1 MLFIALTPVLLHIT
15 PILGILIGVVAA
27 LILVAIIIIVIIR
40 LRGGGIHDDNY
51 KDARLSSSNRECDRN
66 SDKTSMQPL
75 NKDLN
80 SSADSLEE
88 KNPDIVPQNNGDS
101 EYQEE
106 ERAFERL
113 NNAPP
118 RTYARLQSAV
128 DSRRGCSYEDY
139 GASII
144 SGSHKNLM

>member
-1 MLFIALTPVLLHIT
+1 MLLHIT

-27 LILVAIIIIVIIR
+27 LILVAIIIIVVIR

-51 KDARLSSSNRECDRN
+51 KDVRLSSADRECEGSSEKN
-66 SDKTSMQPL
+66 SMQPL

-80 SSADSLEE
+80 NSADSLEE

-113 NNAPP
+113 NNAPL
-118 RTYARLQSAV
+118 RSYTRLQSADGV
-128 DSRRGCSYEDY
+128 RRRCSYEDY
-139 GASII
+139 GVNII
-144 SGSHKNLM
+144 IN